1 MTRGR
6 LTDERALSKTQLM
19 LVHSNVLRRLA
30 RPLLP
35 DGWSAGSFQTAGE
48 VDTQRR
54 ALETLG
60 ARLAGLSIAS
70 FLCKCI
76 SSATVF
82 FAGRQVE
89 QSASVVFL
97 VTVLSVQAV
106 PSVVTLLLLH
116 RFHFGSG
123 GGDGRGSLMQS
134 LLTRDGTAGAGASEC
149 GDRAAAAI
157 RGEQAADDEAAC
169 GRRQERLELNQGG
182 GSAGSN

>member
-6 LTDERALSKTQLM
+6 LTDERALSKQQLM
-19 LVHSNVLRRLA
+19 LVHSKVLRRLA

-106 PSVVTLLLLH
+106 PSVVTLLLLD
-116 RFHFGSG
+116 RFHFGG
-123 GGDGRGSLMQS
+123 GGGGGGSLMQS

-157 RGEQAADDEAAC
+157 RGEQVADDEAA
-169 GRRQERLELNQGG
+169 
-182 GSAGSN
+182 AGALKGLS

>member
-6 LTDERALSKTQLM
+6 LTDERTLSKPQLM
-19 LVHSNVLRRLA
+19 LVHLNLLRRLA

-48 VDTQRR
+48 VDAHRL

-60 ARLAGLSIAS
+60 ARLAALSIAS

-82 FAGRQVE
+82 FAGGQVE
-89 QSASVVFL
+89 QSASVIFL

-106 PSVVTLLLLH
+106 PSLMTLLLLH
-116 RFHFGSG
+116 RFHFGG
-123 GGDGRGSLMQS
+123 GGGGRGSLMQS
-134 LLTRDGTAGAGASEC
+134 LLTRDGTEGAAASEC
-149 GDRAAAAI
+149 GDHAAATI
-157 RGEQAADDEAAC
+157 RENQAVDDESAC
-169 GRRQERLELNQGG
+169 GRRQERMELNQGG
-182 GSAGSN
+182 GCAGAK

>member
-6 LTDERALSKTQLM
+6 LTDERALSKPQLM

-76 SSATVF
+76 SSATVY

-106 PSVVTLLLLH
+106 PSVVTLLLLD
-116 RFHFGSG
+116 RFHFGG
-123 GGDGRGSLMQS
+123 GGGGSLMQS

-157 RGEQAADDEAAC
+157 RGEQVADDEAA
-169 GRRQERLELNQGG
+169 
-182 GSAGSN
+182 AGALKGLS

>member
-6 LTDERALSKTQLM
+6 LTDERALSKPQLM
-19 LVHSNVLRRLA
+19 LVHSKVLRRLA

-76 SSATVF
+76 SSATVY

-106 PSVVTLLLLH
+106 PSLVTLLLLD
-116 RFHFGSG
+116 RFHFGG
-123 GGDGRGSLMQS
+123 GGGGGGSLMQS

-157 RGEQAADDEAAC
+157 RGEQVADDEAAA
-169 GRRQERLELNQGG
+169 GG
-182 GSAGSN
+182 LKVLS

>member
-1 MTRGR
+1 
-6 LTDERALSKTQLM
+6 LTDERALSKPQLM

-35 DGWSAGSFQTAGE
+35 DGWSVGSFQTAGE

-76 SSATVF
+76 SSATVY

-89 QSASVVFL
+89 QSTSVVFL

-106 PSVVTLLLLH
+106 PSVVTLLLLD
-116 RFHFGSG
+116 RFHFGGGG
-123 GGDGRGSLMQS
+123 GGDGGGSLMQS
-134 LLTRDGTAGAGASEC
+134 LLTPDGRAGAGASEC
-149 GDRAAAAI
+149 GDRAEAAI
-157 RGEQAADDEAAC
+157 RGKQVADDEAA
-169 GRRQERLELNQGG
+169 
-182 GSAGSN
+182 AGVLKGLS

>member
-6 LTDERALSKTQLM
+6 LTDERTLSKTQLM

-76 SSATVF
+76 SSATVY
-82 FAGRQVE
+82 FAGREVE

-106 PSVVTLLLLH
+106 PSLVTLLLLD
-116 RFHFGSG
+116 RFHFGG
-123 GGDGRGSLMQS
+123 GGGSLMQS

-157 RGEQAADDEAAC
+157 RGEQVADDEAA
-169 GRRQERLELNQGG
+169 
-182 GSAGSN
+182 AGALKVLS

>member
-35 DGWSAGSFQTAGE
+35 DGWSASSFQTTGE
-48 VDTQRR
+48 VDAQRL

-76 SSATVF
+76 SSATVY

-116 RFHFGSG
+116 CFHFGG
-123 GGDGRGSLMQS
+123 GGGGGGSLMQS

-149 GDRAAAAI
+149 GDRAAAAV
-157 RGEQAADDEAAC
+157 RGEQVADDEAA
-169 GRRQERLELNQGG
+169 
-182 GSAGSN
+182 AGALKVLS

>member
-6 LTDERALSKTQLM
+6 LTDERALSKPQLM

-76 SSATVF
+76 SSATVY

-106 PSVVTLLLLH
+106 PSLVTLLLLD
-116 RFHFGSG
+116 RFHFGG
-123 GGDGRGSLMQS
+123 GGGGGSLMQS

-149 GDRAAAAI
+149 GGRAAAAI
-157 RGEQAADDEAAC
+157 RGEQVADDEAAA
-169 GRRQERLELNQGG
+169 GG
-182 GSAGSN
+182 LKGLS

>member
-6 LTDERALSKTQLM
+6 LTDERALSKPQLM
-19 LVHSNVLRRLA
+19 LVHSKVLRRLA

-76 SSATVF
+76 SSATVY
-82 FAGRQVE
+82 FAGRQVEQSVVEQRVE

-116 RFHFGSG
+116 RFHFGG
-123 GGDGRGSLMQS
+123 GGGGGRGSLMQS
-134 LLTRDGTAGAGASEC
+134 LLTRDGTAGAGASGC

-157 RGEQAADDEAAC
+157 RGEQVADDEAA
-169 GRRQERLELNQGG
+169 
-182 GSAGSN
+182 AGALKGLS

>member
-6 LTDERALSKTQLM
+6 LTDERALSKPQLM

-106 PSVVTLLLLH
+106 PSLVTLLLLD
-116 RFHFGSG
+116 RFHFGG
-123 GGDGRGSLMQS
+123 GGGGGSLMQS

-157 RGEQAADDEAAC
+157 RGEQVADDEAA
-169 GRRQERLELNQGG
+169 
-182 GSAGSN
+182 AGALKVLS

>member
-1 MTRGR
+1 MTCGR
-6 LTDERALSKTQLM
+6 LTDERALSKPQLM

-106 PSVVTLLLLH
+106 PSLVTLLLLD
-116 RFHFGSG
+116 RFHFGG
-123 GGDGRGSLMQS
+123 GGGGGGSLMQS

-149 GDRAAAAI
+149 GGRAAAAI
-157 RGEQAADDEAAC
+157 RGEQVADDEAA
-169 GRRQERLELNQGG
+169 
-182 GSAGSN
+182 AGALKVLS

>member
-6 LTDERALSKTQLM
+6 LTDERALSKPQLM

-76 SSATVF
+76 SSATVY

-106 PSVVTLLLLH
+106 PSVLTLLLLH
-116 RFHFGSG
+116 RFHFGG
-123 GGDGRGSLMQS
+123 GGGGRGSLMQS

-157 RGEQAADDEAAC
+157 RGEQVADDEAA
-169 GRRQERLELNQGG
+169 
-182 GSAGSN
+182 AGALKDLS

>member
-6 LTDERALSKTQLM
+6 LTDERALSKPQLM

-76 SSATVF
+76 SSATVY

-106 PSVVTLLLLH
+106 PSLVTLLLLD
-116 RFHFGSG
+116 RFHFGG
-123 GGDGRGSLMQS
+123 GGGGGGSLMQS

-157 RGEQAADDEAAC
+157 RGEQVADDEAA
-169 GRRQERLELNQGG
+169 
-182 GSAGSN
+182 AGALKGLG

>member
-1 MTRGR
+1 
-6 LTDERALSKTQLM
+6 M
-19 LVHSNVLRRLA
+19 LVHSKVLRRLA

-106 PSVVTLLLLH
+106 PSLVTLLLLD
-116 RFHFGSG
+116 RFHFGG
-123 GGDGRGSLMQS
+123 GGGGGGSLMQS

-149 GDRAAAAI
+149 GGRAAAAI
-157 RGEQAADDEAAC
+157 RGEQVADDEAA
-169 GRRQERLELNQGG
+169 
-182 GSAGSN
+182 AGALKVLS